1 MSPWHSLGDKFSAAG
16 ELMAAKHFPLLLTS
30 PVSPLQPKHHGL
42 LAALPGLF
50 HGVPEAA
57 GVKSQVKSMSALLQS
72 RNMSLASSSL
82 SCSCIRPWDATSLAA
97 LFLKQSWLGSISPWA
112 W

>member
-16 ELMAAKHFPLLLTS
+16 KLMAAKHYPLLLTS
-30 PVSPLQPKHHGL
+30 PVSALQPEHHGL

-50 HGVPEAA
+50 HGVLEAA

-72 RNMSLASSSL
+72 KNTSLASSSAP
-82 SCSCIRPWDATSLAA
+82 CSCILPWDATSLAA
-97 LFLKQSWLGSISPWA
+97 LFLKQSRLGSISPRA